1 MSAHFLAI
9 VPVVI
14 WVYLAAFRGGF
25 WLAPY
30 RVSNADRAPVRV
42 PRVVAIIPA
51 RNEAP
56 VIASAV
62 TSLLQQE
69 GGENLQLIVVDD
81 GSTDGTAETAR
92 AAAETAG
99 KSSRVTVLT
108 GSEIGSG
115 WTGKLWALSQGI
127 TAAEAL
133 DADYFLFTDADIW
146 HAPASVATLTGY
158 AAAHDC
164 DLVSRMVRL
173 SSATLPERLLIP
185 AFVFFFFKLYPPAWV
200 ASARHRLAAAA
211 GGCVLIRPA
220 VLRRIG
226 GIASIR
232 SHIIDDCALARAV
245 KSTGGRISL
254 ELVRDTRSL
263 RVYGRAGEISAMIA
277 RTAFAQLGHS
287 YLAVLGTVI
296 GMFLTY
302 LLPVCLLMSSDLTL
316 AGCGLAAV
324 LLMSLCYLP
333 MVRFYELSPLWCL
346 CLPPVALFYLG
357 AVIRSAAEHARGI
370 GGRWKGRVQD
380 A

>member
-1 MSAHFLAI
+1 MSAHLLALL
-9 VPVVI
+9 PVII

-30 RVSNADRAPVRV
+30 RLPAADPAPVRA
-42 PRVVAIIPA
+42 PRVLAIIPA

-56 VIASAV
+56 VIGAAV
-62 TSLLQQE
+62 TSLLQQH
-69 GGENLQLIVVDD
+69 GGESLRLIVVDD
-81 GSTDGTAETAR
+81 GSTDGTAEAVR
-92 AAAETAG
+92 AAAHAAA
-99 KSSRVTVLT
+99 KAASVTVIT
-108 GSEIGSG
+108 GSEVASG

-127 TAAEAL
+127 SAAEAL
-133 DADYFLFTDADIW
+133 DVDYFLFTDADIW
-146 HAPASVATLTGY
+146 HAPASVAALTAY
-158 AAAHDC
+158 AEAHNC
-164 DLVSRMVRL
+164 DLVSRMVKL
-173 SSATLPERLLIP
+173 STATRAERLLIP

-200 ASARHRLAAAA
+200 ASRRHRLAAAA

-220 VLRRIG
+220 ALRRSG

-245 KSTGGRISL
+245 KGTGGRISL

-296 GMFLTY
+296 GMFVTY
-302 LLPVCLLMSSDLTL
+302 LLPVCLLVSCDLTL

-324 LLMSLCYLP
+324 LLMGVCYLP
-333 MVRFYELSPLWCL
+333 MVRFYQLSPLWCL
-346 CLPPVALFYLG
+346 CLPLVSVFYLG
-357 AVIRSAAEHARGI
+357 AIIRSAAEHARGI